1 MIEVE
6 NLVKDFYDG
15 KDKDNKNVIKRAVD
29 GLNLKIGKGEVF
41 GLLGPNGAGKTTTI
55 KMLTMLTAPTEG
67 KIIYDGIPL
76 KGNESK
82 IKRKYRI
89 IYGIEEKGL

>member
-29 GLNLKIGKGEVF
+29 GLNLKIG
-41 GLLGPNGAGKTTTI
+41 
-55 KMLTMLTAPTEG
+55 
-67 KIIYDGIPL
+67 
-76 KGNESK
+76 
-82 IKRKYRI
+82 
-89 IYGIEEKGL
+89 